1 MSHHGLVHM
10 EDLQPE
16 DFDGVDESTLE
27 YHDAR
32 PVTGDTVTTILSLPL
47 TRDQARSLDTVADLD
62 GKTIFEAAR
71 DAVDAYTAAR
81 LRQPTA
87 PRRRAS

>member
-1 MSHHGLVHM
+1 MRDHAVMRM
-10 EDLQPE
+10 EDLRPE
-16 DFDGVDESTLE
+16 DFDGIDESTVE

-32 PVTGDTVTTILSLPL
+32 PVTGDTVTTQLVVPL
-47 TRDQARSLDTVADLD
+47 TRDQARALDTIADLD

-71 DAVDAYTAAR
+71 DAVDVYAAQR
-81 LRQPTA
+81 LQRQAP

>member
-1 MSHHGLVHM
+1 MRDHAVVRM
-10 EDLQPE
+10 EDLRPE
-16 DFDGVDESTLE
+16 DFDDFDPAEAE

-32 PVTGDTVTTILSLPL
+32 PVTGDTVTTKLVVPL
-47 TRDQARSLDTVADLD
+47 TRDQARALDTIADLD

-71 DAVDAYTAAR
+71 DAVDAYAAER
-81 LRQPTA
+81 LQGQAP